1 MSGSTVKAFELLTY
15 LSRAGEAVTLARI
28 SRETGWDKATAL
40 RYLGSLAEA
49 GAVEKREN
57 GWVLGLALIELA
69 SRVPV
74 SENVAAR
81 ARAVLERLARE
92 TGETINL
99 GSWSNGGAYYLA
111 KADGGRNLR
120 LRTSP
125 GDRLPL
131 HCTAVGKA
139 ILATLDPA
147 YLEDFLRQAPY
158 PRLTPTTITE
168 AKAFREEIGQV
179 RNVGYA
185 MDREEYE
192 PGLVCIAVPMEIPAL
207 GFLGAVSVSGPS
219 VRMRDPFGSI
229 LDLLRA
235 ASRDIVAAV
244 TAAQTGEAG
253 ED

>member
-15 LSRAGEAVTLARI
+15 LSRAGGAVTLARI

-49 GAVEKREN
+49 GAVEKRES

-81 ARAVLERLARE
+81 ARPVLERLARE

-99 GSWSNGGAYYLA
+99 GSWCNGGAYYLA

-139 ILATLDPA
+139 ILAALDSA
-147 YLEDFLRQAPY
+147 CQEDFLHQAPY

-168 AKAFREEIGQV
+168 AEALREEIGQV
-179 RNVGYA
+179 RGVGYA
-185 MDREEYE
+185 MDREEFE
-192 PGLVCIAVPMEIPAL
+192 PGLVCIAVPVEIPSL

-229 LDLLRA
+229 LGQLRA
-235 ASRDIVAAV
+235 ASRDIAAAVAA
-244 TAAQTGEAG
+244 AQAPDQGEY
-253 ED
+253 

>member
-1 MSGSTVKAFELLTY
+1 MSGSTVKAFELLMY
-15 LSRAGEAVTLARI
+15 LSRAGGAVTLARI
-28 SRETGWDKATAL
+28 ARETGWDKATAL
-40 RYLGSLAEA
+40 RYLGSLSEV
-49 GAVEKREN
+49 GAVERREN

-81 ARAVLERLARE
+81 VRPILERLARE

-99 GSWSNGGAYYLA
+99 GSWNNGGAFYLA

-125 GDRLPL
+125 GDHLPL

-139 ILATLDPA
+139 ILAMLGQEF
-147 YLEDFLRQAPY
+147 LEDFLLRAPF

-168 AKAFREEIGQV
+168 AAAFRDEMVQV

-192 PGLVCIAVPMEIPAL
+192 PGLVCVAVPVEIPAYN
-207 GFLGAVSVSGPS
+207 FLGAVSVSGPS
-219 VRMRDPFGSI
+219 VRMRDPFGAM
-229 LDLLRA
+229 LELLRK
-235 ASRDIVAAV
+235 ASGEIVIAV
-244 TAAQTGEAG
+244 SAAQAEAQ
-253 ED
+253 EE

>member
-1 MSGSTVKAFELLTY
+1 VGPGIGPD
-15 LSRAGEAVTLARI
+15 RAGQPGARI
-28 SRETGWDKATAL
+28 G
-40 RYLGSLAEA
+40 
-49 GAVEKREN
+49 KRS
-57 GWVLGLALIELA
+57 G
-69 SRVPV
+69 
-74 SENVAAR
+74 R
-81 ARAVLERLARE
+81 ARPVLERLARE

-139 ILATLDPA
+139 ILATLDAA
-147 YLEDFLRQAPY
+147 YLEDFLLQAPY

-168 AKAFREEIGQV
+168 SAAFREEIGQV
-179 RNVGYA
+179 RSVGYA

-192 PGLVCIAVPMEIPAL
+192 PGLVCIAVPVEIPAL

-219 VRMRDPFGSI
+219 VRMRDPFGSM
-229 LDLLRA
+229 LDLLRV
-235 ASRDIVAAV
+235 ASREIVDAV
-244 TAAQTGEAG
+244 AIAQAEAPGE
-253 ED
+253 E

>member
-1 MSGSTVKAFELLTY
+1 MSGSTVKAFELLSY
-15 LSRAGEAVTLARI
+15 LSRAGGAVTLARI

-81 ARAVLERLARE
+81 ARPVLERLARE

-99 GSWSNGGAYYLA
+99 GSWSNGGAFYLA

-139 ILATLDPA
+139 ILATLDAA
-147 YLEDFLRQAPY
+147 YLEDFLQQAPY
-158 PRLTPTTITE
+158 PRLTPATITE
-168 AKAFREEIGQV
+168 AAAYREEIGQV
-179 RNVGYA
+179 RSVGYA

-192 PGLVCIAVPMEIPAL
+192 PGLVCIAVPVEIPDL

-229 LDLLRA
+229 LDQLRA
-235 ASRDIVAAV
+235 ASRDIVVAV
-244 TAAQTGEAG
+244 TAAQSPESGE
-253 ED
+253 E

>member
-1 MSGSTVKAFELLTY
+1 M
-15 LSRAGEAVTLARI
+15 
-28 SRETGWDKATAL
+28 
-40 RYLGSLAEA
+40 
-49 GAVEKREN
+49 
-57 GWVLGLALIELA
+57 
-69 SRVPV
+69 P
-74 SENVAAR
+74 
-81 ARAVLERLARE
+81 VLERLARE

-131 HCTAVGKA
+131 YCTAVGKA
-139 ILATLDPA
+139 ILASLDSA
-147 YLEDFLRQAPY
+147 FLEDFLLQAPY

-168 AKAFREEIGQV
+168 ASAFREEISQV

-192 PGLVCIAVPMEIPAL
+192 PGLVCIAVPVEIPAY

-219 VRMRDPFGSI
+219 VRMRDPFGAI
-229 LDLLRA
+229 LDQLRS
-235 ASRDIVAAV
+235 ASKEISVAV
-244 TAAQTGEAG
+244 TTAQDAVA

>member
-1 MSGSTVKAFELLTY
+1 MSGSTVKAFEMLAY
-15 LSRAGEAVTLARI
+15 LSRADGAVSLARI
-28 SRETGWDKATAL
+28 ARETGWDKATAL

-49 GAVEKREN
+49 GAVEKRES
-57 GWVLGLALIELA
+57 GWVLGLALIRLA

-81 ARAVLERLARE
+81 ARPVLERLARE
-92 TGETINL
+92 TGETVNL

-125 GDRLPL
+125 GDKLPL

-139 ILATLDPA
+139 ILSALDPA
-147 YLEDFLRQAPY
+147 YLEDFLQLAPY
-158 PRLTPTTITE
+158 PKQSHATITE
-168 AKAFREEIGQV
+168 AEALREEVAKV
-179 RNVGYA
+179 RNLGYA
-185 MDREEYE
+185 MDREEFE
-192 PGLVCIAVPMEIPAL
+192 PGLVCIATPVEIPAF

-229 LDLLRA
+229 LDLLRRGA
-235 ASRDIVAAV
+235 RDIVDAV
-244 TAAQTGEAG
+244 SIAQTQEVG

>member
-81 ARAVLERLARE
+81 ARPVLERLARE

-147 YLEDFLRQAPY
+147 YLEDFLLQAPY
-158 PRLTPTTITE
+158 PRLTPVTITE
-168 AKAFREEIGQV
+168 AAAFREEIGQV
-179 RNVGYA
+179 RSVGYA

-235 ASRDIVAAV
+235 ASKDIAAAV
-244 TAAQTGEAG
+244 TAAQTAQAA

>member
-1 MSGSTVKAFELLTY
+1 MSGSTVKAFELLMY
-15 LSRAGEAVTLARI
+15 LSRAGGAVTLARI

-49 GAVEKREN
+49 GVVEKREN
-57 GWVLGLALIELA
+57 GWVLGLTLLELA

-81 ARAVLERLARE
+81 AMPVLEHLARE

-99 GSWSNGGAYYLA
+99 GSWNQGCAFYLA

-139 ILATLDPA
+139 ILATLDPE
-147 YLEDFLRQAPY
+147 YLENFLQQAPY
-158 PRLTPTTITE
+158 PRLTASTITE
-168 AKAFREEIGQV
+168 AAAFREEIVRV

-185 MDREEYE
+185 IDREEYE
-192 PGLVCIAVPMEIPAL
+192 PGLVCIAVPVEIPVY

-219 VRMRDPFGSI
+219 VRMRDPFGA
-229 LDLLRA
+229 LLELLKK
-235 ASRDIVAAV
+235 ASEEIVV
-244 TAAQTGEAG
+244 FVSAAQTEMRK
-253 ED
+253 E

>member
-15 LSRAGEAVTLARI
+15 LSRAGSAVTLARI

-81 ARAVLERLARE
+81 ARPVLERLARE

-99 GSWSNGGAYYLA
+99 GSWSNGGVFYLA

-147 YLEDFLRQAPY
+147 FLEDFLQQAPY

-168 AKAFREEIGQV
+168 AAAFREEIGQV
-179 RNVGYA
+179 RSVGYA

-192 PGLVCIAVPMEIPAL
+192 PGLVCIAVPIEIPTL
-207 GFLGAVSVSGPS
+207 EFLGAVSVSGPS
-219 VRMRDPFGSI
+219 VRMRDPFGAM
-229 LDLLRA
+229 LDLLRI
-235 ASRDIVAAV
+235 ASREIVDAV
-244 TAAQTGEAG
+244 TIALAVESGE
-253 ED
+253 E